1 METALRPYA
10 IHRDEGEPLSFFGA
24 LTWIKATGAQTGGA
38 FGLIE
43 QLMPPGVESPWHRHH
58 NEDESFYVIEGEV
71 LFIIGDEGQQRIAAG
86 PGTYV
91 FGPREIPHGFRVAG
105 ASPARMPIEA
115 TPAGF
120 EHFVL
125 ALSEP
130 APASGFPPAGPPD
143 MEKVMAAAARAN
155 LEILGPL
162 PE

>member
-10 IHRDEGEPLSFFGA
+10 IHRDEGETLAFFGA

-38 FGLIE
+38 FGLTE
-43 QLMPPGVESPWHRHH
+43 QLMPPGVESPWHCHH
-58 NEDESFYVIEGEV
+58 AEDESFYVIEGEV
-71 LFIIGDEGQQRIAAG
+71 LFIIGDEGQQRITAG

-105 ASPARMPIEA
+105 SSPARMLIEA

>member
-10 IHRDEGEPLSFFGA
+10 IHRAEGETFSFFGG
-24 LTWIKATGAQTGGA
+24 LTWVKATGTQTGGA
-38 FGLIE
+38 FALIE

-58 NEDESFYVIEGEV
+58 NEDESFYVVEGEV
-71 LFIIGDEGQQRIAAG
+71 LFIVGEEQQRITAR
-86 PGTYV
+86 PGTLV
-91 FGPREIPHGFRVAG
+91 FGPREIPHGFRVQG
-105 ASPARMPIEA
+105 SSPARMLIEA

-125 ALSEP
+125 ALAEP

>member
-10 IHRDEGEPLSFFGA
+10 IHRDEGETLSFVGA

-43 QLMPPGVESPWHRHH
+43 QLMPPGVESPWHLHH

-71 LFIIGDEGQQRIAAG
+71 LFIIGNEQQRIVAG
-86 PGTYV
+86 PGTFV
-91 FGPREIPHGFRVAG
+91 FGPREMPHGFRVAG
-105 ASPARMPIEA
+105 SFPARRLTAA

-120 EHFVL
+120 ENFVL

-130 APASGFPPAGPPD
+130 APASGFPPAGLPD

-155 LEILGPL
+155 IEILGPL

>member
-10 IHRDEGEPLSFFGA
+10 IHREEGERLSFLGA
-24 LTWIKATGAQTGGA
+24 LTWIKATGEQTGGA
-38 FGLIE
+38 FGLLE
-43 QLMPPGVESPWHRHH
+43 QVLPPGRGSPWHLHH

-71 LFIIGDEGQQRIAAG
+71 LFIIGDEQQRIVAG

-91 FGPREIPHGFRVAG
+91 FGPREISHGFRVEG
-105 ASPARMPIEA
+105 SFPARMLVEA

-120 EHFVL
+120 ENFVL

-130 APASGFPPAGPPD
+130 APGSGFPPARPPD
-143 MEKVMAAAARAN
+143 MEKLMAEAARAN
-155 LEILGPL
+155 IEVLGPL